1 MNIRILSR
9 VVVYDQ
15 PNKKILLVKN
25 KGTNFWYA
33 PGGGWEHEKENILQ
47 CAEREVVEEV
57 GLRTNIKRLL
67 YAQEFHAT
75 EDTIFFEIFW
85 LAVPKEGTEIDESHM
100 DLDPNGQVETAKWF
114 SKEDVQELKVFPK
127 RLKNTFWE
135 NVERLLEDEDPFIG
149 VS

>member
-15 PNKKILLVKN
+15 KENKILLVKN

-33 PGGGWEHEKENILQ
+33 PGGGWEYEKENVLQ
-47 CAEREVVEEV
+47 CAEREVIEEV
-57 GLRTNIKRLL
+57 GLKVNIKRLL

-75 EDTIFFEIFW
+75 EDTIFFEMFW
-85 LAVPKEGTEIDESHM
+85 LAVPKEGAEIDEAHI
-100 DLDPNGQVETAKWF
+100 DLDPNGQVETAKWY
-114 SKEDVQELKVFPK
+114 SKDELQELKVFPK
-127 RLKNTFWE
+127 RLKNTFWD
-135 NVERLLEDEDPFIG
+135 NISRMLEDEDPFIG

>member
-1 MNIRILSR
+1 MDIRILSR

-15 PNKKILLVKN
+15 KENKILLVKN

-33 PGGGWEHEKENILQ
+33 PGGGWEHDKENILQ

-57 GLRTNIKRLL
+57 GLEVNIERLL

-75 EDTIFFEIFW
+75 ADTIFFEMFW
-85 LAVPKEGTEIDESHM
+85 LAIPKAGAEIDEAHI
-100 DLDPNGQVETAKWF
+100 DLDPNGQVETARWY
-114 SKEDVQELKVFPK
+114 SKEELQELKVFPK
-127 RLKNTFWE
+127 RLKNTFWD
-135 NVERLLEDEDPFIG
+135 NISRMLEDENPFIG

>member
-15 PNKKILLVKN
+15 AENKILLVKN

-33 PGGGWEHEKENILQ
+33 PGGGWEYEKENVLQ
-47 CAEREVVEEV
+47 CAEREVIEEV
-57 GLRTNIKRLL
+57 GLKVNIKRLL

-75 EDTIFFEIFW
+75 EDTIFFEMFW
-85 LAVPKEGTEIDESHM
+85 LAVPKEGVEIDEAHI
-100 DLDPNGQVETAKWF
+100 DLDPNGQVETAKWY
-114 SKEDVQELKVFPK
+114 SKDELQELKVFPK
-127 RLKNTFWE
+127 RLKNTFWD
-135 NVERLLEDEDPFIG
+135 NIIRMLEDEDPFIG

>member
-1 MNIRILSR
+1 MDIRILSR

-15 PNKKILLVKN
+15 KENKILLVKN
-25 KGTNFWYA
+25 KGTSFWYA

-57 GLRTNIKRLL
+57 GLSVNIKRLL

-85 LAVPKEGTEIDESHM
+85 LAVPKEGTEIDEDHM
-100 DLDPNGQVETAKWF
+100 DLDPNGQVEIAKWY
-114 SKEDVQELKVFPK
+114 SKEELNELKVFPK
-127 RLKNTFWE
+127 RLKNTFWD
-135 NVERLLEDEDPFIG
+135 NVGRMLEDEDPFIG

>member
-1 MNIRILSR
+1 MNIRILAR
-9 VVVYDQ
+9 VVVYNLED
-15 PNKKILLVKN
+15 KKILLVKN

-33 PGGGWEHEKENILQ
+33 PGGGWEYEKENILQ